1 MYNGCKGNGN
11 RFETAAECKQICIDG
26 NGSSQLLRNDP
37 NADLRASM
45 KYYVCNLR
53 YDSGKFA
60 VGGEKSDRYF
70 YTSQYKTCMR
80 FSYYGTLGN
89 ENNFPDYNSC
99 MRMCGAQQ

>member
-1 MYNGCKGNGN
+1 S
-11 RFETAAECKQICIDG
+11 DH
-26 NGSSQLLRNDP
+26 
-37 NADLRASM
+37 
-45 KYYVCNLR
+45 VCNLR